1 MTGEEDVQIFKEA
14 FTYINIVESPLR
26 AIMMEGFSS
35 KVSRGWEEEI
45 MLLPADLSYDP
56 DEPEDK
62 VLIFAVKSFLTFV
75 VIIIFFLAESKLH
88 MVLSINISSIR
99 GI

>member
-1 MTGEEDVQIFKEA
+1 MTGVEDLEIYKEA

-26 AIMMEGFSS
+26 AVLMDGFSS

-45 MLLPADLSYDP
+45 KLFPADLSYDP

-75 VIIIFFLAESKLH
+75 VIIIFLIAESKFH
-88 MVLSINISSIR
+88 MVLSINISSVR

>member
-1 MTGEEDVQIFKEA
+1 MD
-14 FTYINIVESPLR
+14 
-26 AIMMEGFSS
+26 GFSS

-62 VLIFAVKSFLTFV
+62 VLIFAVESFL
-75 VIIIFFLAESKLH
+75 
-88 MVLSINISSIR
+88 ISLL
-99 GI
+99 